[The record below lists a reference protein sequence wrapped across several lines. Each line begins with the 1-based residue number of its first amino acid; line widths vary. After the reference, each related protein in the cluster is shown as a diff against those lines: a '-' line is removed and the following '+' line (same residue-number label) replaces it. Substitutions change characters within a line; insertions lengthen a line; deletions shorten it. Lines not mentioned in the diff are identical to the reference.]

1 MQQFLKVQI
10 LSDTAKMP
18 KREFFGDSGLDL
30 YSAEQLLIPPG
41 HRRIVGTGIAIELPE
56 TTEGQIRSRSGLVA
70 SKGIVVLNSPGTI
83 DCGYRGEVKVVLMNF
98 GDQDFEIKI
107 GDKIAQ
113 LVVMP
118 ILLLEL
124 VETKNLTSSDRGK
137 NGFGS
142 TDK

>member
-30 YSAEQLLIPPG
+30 YSAEQLVIPAG

-70 SKGIVVLNSPGTI
+70 SRGIVVLNSPGTI
-83 DCGYRGEVKVVLMNF
+83 DYGYRGEVKVVLMNF

-107 GDKIAQ
+107 GDKVAQ

-124 VETKNLTSSDRGK
+124 VETKSLTSSDRGK